1 MDRNIRQNII
11 LTIGNDNA
19 VQALVDAL
27 QQQGLE
33 IIIVSYSAGVQR
45 ARSTSPD
52 LILLDIITNTAT
64 GFETLL
70 QLQKDKLTRNTPVI
84 LLTASADTESKVKG
98 LEMGAVSYLSAP
110 FQAGNVSAC
119 IEKNLAHV
127 RLQNELKEKNAQ
139 LEREIAE
146 RKLVEER
153 LRESEERYRLLAD
166 NATDVIWTMD
176 MNFRFTYISPSVE
189 LHRGYTP
196 EEAMALSLEQT
207 IPPDS
212 LAKVTKV
219 FGKAL
224 QDAKNM
230 TPEALRPATPT
241 VEIENYCKDG
251 SIIKVESNFSF
262 LLDAEGKPV
271 GIIGAS
277 RDISRREEVQDAF
290 LKSEKRYQL
299 LMENAPL
306 GILMMDPQG
315 NILDVNPALLKILG
329 SPSAEATKKINFLTF
344 PPLLET
350 GITEDFK
357 RCVETKETVYSE
369 RFYTSK
375 YGKSAYW
382 RLFFTP
388 ALNAKGQIDFVQ
400 VIAEDITKRV
410 EAEEG
415 IRQRNRELD
424 LINRVGQA
432 FNSTL
437 ELDQVLKAVLE
448 AMHYLLEIT
457 GASLWLRDPQN
468 GELVCRQAIGA
479 RGPKIIGWRLAHG
492 QGLTGWVAQTG
503 ETLITADIYTD
514 TRHFKEVDHK
524 LGMAIRSMLSLP
536 LKVKD
541 RVIGVL
547 NLVDT
552 RVGRFTQDNLVLLEP
567 IATAAATSIENA
579 RLFEIEQAARRQAE
593 TLYAATQALSKTLD
607 LQQVFQL
614 VLSEMQKVVPYDS
627 ISVQQLKG
635 DILEIIGGRGF
646 PNLDEIIGI
655 SFDLNANNTPNQ
667 QVIETRSSLI
677 LQDASVDYPKF
688 RSAEHAPAA
697 ITSWLGVPLLFG
709 DKLIGMI
716 AVDKQESGFYT
727 EKHAQLAMSF
737 AAQAAIAIENA
748 RLFDETQRA
757 KEIALE
763 AKQAAEAANRAKSA
777 FLANMSHE
785 LRTPLNGI
793 LGYAQVLQRDQSLG
807 KRQQEAVAT
816 IEQSGQH
823 LLTLLNDILD
833 LSKIEAGRM
842 EIHSTEFYLPTFLQS
857 LVDMFKVT
865 AKRKGLQFTYHPS
878 FDLLT
883 GVQGD
888 ERRLR
893 QILIN
898 LLGNA
903 VKFTN
908 TGTVTLRAYTEREAE
923 REDELPAYLLRFEVQ
938 DTGIGIKAEQIEDI
952 FSPFHQV
959 GLYHN
964 KAEGTGLGLAISQRL
979 AEMMGGQ
986 LTVVSSKPGQG
997 SVFCL
1002 TVPLLAVE
1010 GWKEPLR
1017 MEEDPPIIGLEGPAV
1032 KTLVVD
1038 DKAENRAVLVEMLTP
1053 LDFEVVEAVNGKDA
1067 LSKAATWQP
1076 DVILMDL
1083 AMPGLDGFETTRQ
1096 LRQMPALK
1104 ETIIIAVSARVFDED
1119 QQQSLAAGCNDF
1131 LAKPIQRNK
1140 LLKKLGTYLKLNWRY
1155 QQSHQKSALAA
1166 DDETV
1171 ELKKLPKEAAAA
1183 LYELALRG
1191 DFEALKQQITQLEQI
1206 DEVYQPL
1213 LSKLRQLA
1221 AGYQIQKIQT
1231 ILEAHGLGE

>member
-1 MDRNIRQNII
+1 MDRSNRLNII
-11 LTIGNDNA
+11 LTIGNDNT
-19 VQALVDAL
+19 VQALVNAL

-33 IIIVSYSAGVQR
+33 IITVSYSAGVQR

-52 LILLDIITNTAT
+52 LILLDIIANTAI

-70 QLQKDKLTRNTPVI
+70 QLQKDKLTQNTPVI
-84 LLTASADTESKVKG
+84 LLTASADTENKVKG
-98 LEMGAVSYLSAP
+98 LEMGAASYLSAP
-110 FQAGNVSAC
+110 FQVENVSAC
-119 IEKNLAHV
+119 IEQNLAHI
-127 RLQNELKEKNAQ
+127 RLKDALKEKNAQ
-139 LEREIAE
+139 LEREIAK
-146 RKLVEER
+146 RKLVEDR

-176 MNFRFTYISPSVE
+176 MNLRFTYISPSVE

-207 IPPDS
+207 LPPDS
-212 LAKVTKV
+212 LAKVTKI
-219 FGKAL
+219 FAQAL
-224 QDAKNM
+224 QNAKNM
-230 TPEALRPATPT
+230 TPEALRAATST
-241 VEIENYCKDG
+241 VEIENYCKNG
-251 SIIKVESNFSF
+251 STIKVESNFSF
-262 LLDAEGKPV
+262 LLDAEGNPV

-277 RDISRREEVQDAF
+277 RDISRREEVQNAF
-290 LKSEKRYQL
+290 LESEKRYQL

-306 GILMMDPQG
+306 GILMIDTQG
-315 NILDVNPALLKILG
+315 NILDANPALLKILG
-329 SPSAEATKKINFLTF
+329 SPSLEATKAINFATF
-344 PPLLET
+344 PPLIAT
-350 GITEDFK
+350 GITDDFK
-357 RCVETKETVYSE
+357 RCVETKEFVYSE

-375 YGKSAYW
+375 YGKSAHW

-388 ALNAKGQIDFVQ
+388 ALNDKGQIDFVQ

-415 IRQRNRELD
+415 IRKRNRELA
-424 LINRVGQA
+424 LINQVGQA

-437 ELDQVLKAVLE
+437 ELGQVLKTVLE
-448 AMHYLLEIT
+448 AMHYLLKIT
-457 GASLWLRDPQN
+457 GASLWLRDPQSKA
-468 GELVCRQAIGA
+468 LICRQAIGA
-479 RGPKIIGWRLAHG
+479 RGPKIIGWRLDCG

-503 ETLITADIYTD
+503 ETLITTDIYTD
-514 TRHFKEVDHK
+514 SRHFKEIDQQ

-541 RVIGVL
+541 QVIGVL

-552 RVGRFTQDNLVLLEP
+552 RVGRFTRDDLVLLEP

-593 TLYAATQALSKTLD
+593 TLYAATQALSKTLN

-667 QVIETRSSLI
+667 QVVETRSPLI

-716 AVDKQESGFYT
+716 AIDKQQPDFYT

-763 AKQAAEAANRAKSA
+763 AKQAAETANRAKSA

-842 EIHSTEFYLPTFLQS
+842 EIHPTEFYLPALLQS

-865 AKRKGLQFTYHPS
+865 AKQKGLQFTYHPS
-878 FDLLT
+878 SDLLT

-908 TGTVTLRAYTEREAE
+908 TGTVTLRTYTEQEE
-923 REDELPAYLLRFEVQ
+923 KREDELPVYLLHFEVQ

-959 GLYHN
+959 GLSHN
-964 KAEGTGLGLAISQRL
+964 KADGTGLGLAISQRL

-986 LTVVSSKPGQG
+986 LTVSSKPGQG

-1010 GWKEPLR
+1010 GWKEPLQ
-1017 MEEDPPIIGLEGPAV
+1017 MEEDPLIIGLEGPAV

-1053 LDFEVVEAVNGKDA
+1053 LGFEVIEAVNGKDA
-1067 LSKAATWQP
+1067 LSKAAAWQP

-1096 LRQMPALK
+1096 LRQMSALK

-1155 QQSHQKSALAA
+1155 QQSHQKSALTT

-1206 DEVYQPL
+1206 DEIYHPL

-1221 AGYQIQKIQT
+1221 AEYQIQKIQT